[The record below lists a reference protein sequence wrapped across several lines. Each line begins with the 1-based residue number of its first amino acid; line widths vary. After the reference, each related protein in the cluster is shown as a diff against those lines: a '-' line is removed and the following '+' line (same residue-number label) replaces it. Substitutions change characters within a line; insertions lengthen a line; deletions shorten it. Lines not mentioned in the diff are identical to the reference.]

1 GVIPGEDGR
10 SSPEMIRAAGRGHYR
25 QAGLQEEGAP
35 VRVPRTRRQWLV
47 TGVVAGLVWAV
58 VALAETTGSKVP
70 EGPGW
75 GELSASLVLF
85 ACFPLAARFP
95 ITAMVLSVLVVPYII
110 LLDLPGVGGSQLIAQ
125 LVLVAHAAF
134 RAPARRT
141 VPAAVL
147 AAVLPAT
154 ILFLN
159 GETSWEFVFFA
170 VLQTFGWTV
179 GALLRREQ
187 TRSAQLA
194 ELAAELAVEREARA
208 RAAVDEER
216 ARISRELHDAVA
228 HTVSVMTM
236 QAGVLRRRLSDR
248 PVERDALA
256 QVEELG
262 RRSVEEIR
270 RVVGLLRPDDTDGLG
285 PAPSLRRLDD
295 LIEHVRAAGLAVVLS
310 VTGEPAELPAALDM
324 SAYRVTQEAL
334 TNVLRHAG
342 ASRATVEVAYRP
354 NEVELTVTDDGRGAG
369 APAGPTGGHGLVGMR
384 ERVGL
389 FGGRLRTGPR
399 DEGGYQVT
407 ASFPLTE
414 AAR

>member
-1 GVIPGEDGR
+1 MRGPR
-10 SSPEMIRAAGRGHYR
+10 S
-25 QAGLQEEGAP
+25 
-35 VRVPRTRRQWLV
+35 RRQWLV
-47 TGVVAGLVWAV
+47 AGLLAGVLWAV
-58 VALAETTGSKVP
+58 VAVAEMTGGKVP
-70 EGPGW
+70 EGPDP
-75 GELSASLVLF
+75 GEISAALVLF
-85 ACFPLAARFP
+85 ACFPLAAFLP
-95 ITAMVLSVLVVPYII
+95 ITAMVLSVLVVPYA
-110 LLDLPGVGGSQLIAQ
+110 LVTDLPGVGGSQLIAQ

-147 AAVLPAT
+147 AVVVPAT
-154 ILFLN
+154 ALHVS

-170 VLQTFGWTV
+170 VLGLFGWSV

-187 TRSAQLA
+187 IRSAQLA
-194 ELAAELAVEREARA
+194 ELAAQLATEREARA
-208 RAAVDEER
+208 RTAVDEER

-236 QAGVLRRRLSDR
+236 QAGVLRRRLADR
-248 PVERDALA
+248 PVERDALG

-262 RRSVEEIR
+262 RRSVQEIR
-270 RVVGLLRPDDTDGLG
+270 RVVGLLRPDDSDGLG

-295 LIEHVRAAGLAVVLS
+295 LLDHVRAAGLEVDLT

-334 TNVLRHAG
+334 TNVLRHAE
-342 ASRATVEVAYRP
+342 ASRATVEVAYRK
-354 NEVELTVTDDGRGAG
+354 NEVALTVTDDGRGTTAAAAG
-369 APAGPTGGHGLVGMR
+369 AGGGHGLVGMR

-399 DEGGYQVT
+399 DEGGYQVS
-407 ASFPLTE
+407 ASFPLET
-414 AAR
+414 AR

>member
-1 GVIPGEDGR
+1 MRAPR
-10 SSPEMIRAAGRGHYR
+10 S
-25 QAGLQEEGAP
+25 
-35 VRVPRTRRQWLV
+35 RRQWAV
-47 TGVVAGLVWAV
+47 AGVVAGLVWAA
-58 VALAETTGSKVP
+58 VAVAEMTGSKVP
-70 EGPGW
+70 DGPGR
-75 GELSASLVLF
+75 GEISAALVLF
-85 ACFPLAARFP
+85 LCFPLAAWFP
-95 ITAMVLSVLVVPYII
+95 ITAMVLSVLVTPYIV

-134 RAPARRT
+134 RRPARLT
-141 VPAAVL
+141 VPAAV
-147 AAVLPAT
+147 AAFVLPST
-154 ILFLN
+154 TLFLA

-170 VLQTFGWTV
+170 VLEAFGWGV

-187 TRSAQLA
+187 QRSAQLA
-194 ELAAELAVEREARA
+194 RLAAELAAEREARE

-270 RVVGLLRPDDTDGLG
+270 RVVGLLRPDDADGLG

-295 LIEHVRAAGLAVVLS
+295 LLAHVRAAGLEVDLRVE
-310 VTGEPAELPAALDM
+310 GEPGELPAALDM
-324 SAYRVTQEAL
+324 SAYRVVQEAL
-334 TNVLRHAG
+334 TNVLRHAE
-342 ASRATVEVAYRP
+342 ASRATVVVTYGER
-354 NEVELTVTDDGRGAG
+354 ELTLIVTDDGRGVSG
-369 APAGPTGGHGLVGMR
+369 KTVGGHGLVGMR

-389 FGGRLRTGPR
+389 FGGRLHTGPGE
-399 DEGGYQVT
+399 EGGYRVRATFPSVAT
-407 ASFPLTE
+407 A
-414 AAR
+414 

>member
-1 GVIPGEDGR
+1 
-10 SSPEMIRAAGRGHYR
+10 MRG
-25 QAGLQEEGAP
+25 
-35 VRVPRTRRQWLV
+35 PRNRRQWLI
-47 TGVVAGLVWAV
+47 TGVLTGLLWAV
-58 VALAETTGSKVP
+58 VAVAEMTGSKVP
-70 EGPGW
+70 AGPGP
-75 GELSASLVLF
+75 GEISAALVLF
-85 ACFPLAARFP
+85 ACFPLAAFFP
-95 ITAMVLSVLVVPYII
+95 IAAMVLSVLVVPYA
-110 LLDLPGVGGSQLIAQ
+110 LVTDLPGVGGSQLIAQ
-125 LVLVAHAAF
+125 LMLMAHAAF
-134 RAPARRT
+134 REPARRT

-147 AAVLPAT
+147 AVVVPAT
-154 ILFLN
+154 ALLIA
-159 GETSWEFVFFA
+159 GETSWEFVFFG
-170 VLQTFGWTV
+170 VLGVFSWSV

-194 ELAAELAVEREARA
+194 ELAAQLATEREARA
-208 RAAVDEER
+208 RTAVDEER

-236 QAGVLRRRLSDR
+236 QAGVLRRRLADR

-262 RRSVEEIR
+262 RRSVDEIR
-270 RVVGLLRPDDTDGLG
+270 RVVGLLRPDDSDGLG

-295 LIEHVRAAGLAVVLS
+295 LLDHVRAAGLEVDLS

-342 ASRATVEVAYRP
+342 ASRATVEVAYRKDG
-354 NEVELTVTDDGRGAG
+354 VELTVTDDGRGTTA
-369 APAGPTGGHGLVGMR
+369 AATGPGGHGLVGMR

-399 DEGGYQVT
+399 DEGGYQVN
-407 ASFPLTE
+407 ASFPLE
-414 AAR
+414 AVR